1 MLKELVTALNI
12 QVSILVYA
20 NGIKYVL
27 SLKKIEI

>member
-12 QVSILVYA
+12 QISILGHA

-27 SLKKIEI
+27 IFKKLEI